1 VRVELLQFH
10 GFLFFEWK
18 NGVFPAAQATTC
30 IPFGSDGLALAGDH
44 GEIEHPRA
52 PRVPGEQDTLI
63 SSEIRTTLL
72 IYTARENATIDWEDR
87 AGDEAGRV

>member
-30 IPFGSDGLALAGDH
+30 IPFGSDGLAGDH

-52 PRVPGEQDTLI
+52 PGSGGTRRSDIQR
-63 SSEIRTTLL
+63 IRTTLL